1 MCSRFGCRIIGAN
14 ECQQLLSVHVMHL
27 LMRECHGILRSV
39 IADGQDE
46 HRYTKR
52 PPSLPTSLCG
62 SVGARQGYP
71 SALRG
76 LDSRLVLHRISIYG
90 SDGLP

>member
-1 MCSRFGCRIIGAN
+1 VLRIGCRIIGAN
-14 ECQQLLSVHVMHL
+14 ECQLLLSVHVMHL

-52 PPSLPTSLCG
+52 PRRSLPHFVG
-62 SVGARQGYP
+62 SSARVKATLRRCAALTRP
-71 SALRG
+71 SRTE
-76 LDSRLVLHRISIYG
+76 LDAARDPNLSA
-90 SDGLP
+90 